1 MLAVPPGCQKSVPGF
16 ATRLIGRRCGTVGRR
31 SWYGVIVALS
41 FSLSAM
47 AEQEPPV
54 LDWVPI
60 KEMTEEQ
67 KLLLRPGCCG
77 AYIAPQRQDAE
88 AQIEPEQASI
98 RIEADR
104 AERDADEQLTLEGEV
119 HMTQG
124 YRSLQANCL
133 RYDRAT
139 EEAEAEGQI
148 TIREPGLLLHAER
161 AQMNLE
167 TGDALLDQA
176 EFVFHEESI
185 RGRAENLERVGTSFL
200 GLSGSAI
207 TSCAPGQEDWVLRSS
222 KLNLYP
228 ERHYGTARH
237 ARLKLFHVPV
247 FYSPYLRFPIGDHRQ
262 TGFLFPSFGESSR
275 NGTEI
280 SLPFYWN
287 IAPNYDLTVTPEYLS
302 KRGVLWH
309 SQGRQLSKYFETNV
323 GGSWISS
330 DDGGFNRR
338 LENQIEQGLITEEE
352 AYPYR
357 GEERWQLNIDQTGGQ
372 GQRWSTL
379 IDYTDLSDNDY
390 LRDLDSSALDVNRQ
404 AVVSKTAQAGYQF
417 DHWRLG
423 IRAEELR
430 SLSTA
435 KWPHRELPRINADGL
450 YLWHDWVLELN
461 NEYAKFDVNST
472 FESENETDLEN
483 IIVGE
488 RVRTDYGLTWNKE
501 WFWGFAKPR
510 VGYKTLG
517 YDLEDHNLVADA
529 NSSPRLSA
537 PEATLDSGLYFE
549 RFGDLFG
556 TPYLQTLEPRVFYF
570 YREAVD
576 HSELYEVT
584 ENNRPVNF
592 DTKPLTFSYAQLYRT
607 TRFAGGDRL
616 EDANQISLGLSTRFI
631 DPLTGVERLSISM
644 GQIFHFEDRQVGLTE
659 LKPSEP
665 REPGEELPPGEEP
678 PPVPDHERSRSELAG
693 QITARVSDRFL
704 LSTDFA
710 YDDIEHELASASAS
724 MRYLDDAGRILNLSY
739 RFQLRPPSPGQLN
752 PEDEL
757 ERSLDQIDVSFH
769 WPVYGQLSLIGR
781 GHYDIT
787 YERELDSFVGLEY
800 NDCCYRVRLLARRW
814 LDFDYAYSPDFLE
827 TVSANDYEDSIVFD
841 IQFKGLGSVNRK
853 IGDLLEKAIPGYE
866 QRETSYI
873 NN

>member
-1 MLAVPPGCQKSVPGF
+1 MQAVPPGYKKSF
-16 ATRLIGRRCGTVGRR
+16 AGCAGHLTGHCRRRKGLLL
-31 SWYGVIVALS
+31 WHVIVLALPFSSQALS
-41 FSLSAM
+41 
-47 AEQEPPV
+47 EDDPPV

-60 KEMTEEQ
+60 QELTDEQ
-67 KLLLRPGCCG
+67 KLLVRPSCCG
-77 AYIAPQRQDAE
+77 AYVAPTRQEPE
-88 AQIEPEQASI
+88 AQLEPHQAPI
-98 RIEADR
+98 RVAADR
-104 AERDADEQLTLEGEV
+104 VERNAAELTTLEGEV
-119 HMTQG
+119 RMTQG
-124 YRSLQANCL
+124 YRSLQAECL

-139 EEAEAEGQI
+139 DEAEAEGQI
-148 TIREPGLLLHAER
+148 IIREPGVLLHAER

-167 TGDALLDQA
+167 SGDAQLDQA
-176 EFVFHEESI
+176 EFVLHEAQI
-185 RGRAENLERVGTSFL
+185 RGRAENLERVGAGFL
-200 GLSGSAI
+200 GLSDSSL
-207 TSCAPGQEDWVLRSS
+207 TSCAPGQEDWVLKSS
-222 KLNLYP
+222 KFNLYP

-247 FYSPYLRFPIGDHRQ
+247 FYAPYLRFPIGDRRQ

-275 NGTEI
+275 NGTEF

-287 IAPNYDLTVTPEYLS
+287 IAPNYDLTLTPEYMS
-302 KRGVLWH
+302 RRGVLWH
-309 SQGRQLSKYFETNV
+309 TQGRQLSDHFETTV

-357 GEERWQLNIDQTGGQ
+357 GEERWRLSIDQKGGV

-423 IRAEELR
+423 IKAEELR
-430 SLSTA
+430 SLGTA

-450 YLWHDWVLELN
+450 YLWRDWVLELN

-472 FESENETDLEN
+472 FESDNESDLEN

-488 RVRTDYGLTWNKE
+488 RIRTDYGLTWDKE

-510 VGYKTLG
+510 VGFKTLG
-517 YDLEDHNLVADA
+517 YELRDHNLVEGAS
-529 NSSPRLSA
+529 SSPQLSA
-537 PEATLDSGLYFE
+537 PEATLDTGLYFE

-556 TPYLQTLEPRVFYF
+556 TGYLQTLEPRLFYF
-570 YREAVD
+570 YREAKD
-576 HSELYEVT
+576 HSELYGAT
-584 ENNRPVNF
+584 ENNRSVNF

-631 DPLTGVERLSISM
+631 DPSTGVERLSLSL
-644 GQIFHFEDRQVGLTE
+644 GQIHYFEDRQVGLSE
-659 LKPSEP
+659 LQPSAP
-665 REPGEELPPGEEP
+665 PEPGEEPE
-678 PPVPDHERSRSELAG
+678 PVPDHERSRSELAG
-693 QITARVSDRFL
+693 QISARVSDRFS

-724 MRYLDDAGRILNLSY
+724 LRYLDEDGRILNLSY

-752 PEDEL
+752 PEEEL
-757 ERSLDQIDVSFH
+757 ARSLDQIDVSFH
-769 WPVYGQLSLIGR
+769 WPVYGQVSLVGR
-781 GHYDIT
+781 GHYDLT

-800 NDCCYRVRLLARRW
+800 DDCCYRVRLLARRW
-814 LDFDYAYSPDFLE
+814 LDFDYAYSPDFLA

-841 IQFKGLGSVNRK
+841 IQFKGLGSVNRR

-866 QRETSYI
+866 KRETSYI

>member
-1 MLAVPPGCQKSVPGF
+1 MLAVPPGCQKSLPGCSG
-16 ATRLIGRRCGTVGRR
+16 RLASELRGLVGRRCWLAVA
-31 SWYGVIVALS
+31 VALA
-41 FSLSAM
+41 FGLPAM
-47 AEQEPPV
+47 AEEERPV

-60 KEMTEEQ
+60 KELTEEQ
-67 KLLLRPGCCG
+67 MQQLRPGCCG
-77 AYIAPQRQDAE
+77 AYIAPQRDDPE
-88 AQIEPEQASI
+88 AQLEPAQAHI
-98 RIEADR
+98 RVEADR
-104 AERDADEQLTLEGEV
+104 AERNAAELMTLEGDV
-119 HMTQG
+119 QLTQG
-124 YRSLQANCL
+124 YRSLQAECL
-133 RYDRAT
+133 RYDRAS

-148 TIREPGLLLHAER
+148 VIREPGLLLHAER

-167 TGDALLDQA
+167 SGDAQLDEAAFVLHLAQIRGQA
-176 EFVFHEESI
+176 ESLV
-185 RGRAENLERVGTSFL
+185 RVGPSF
-200 GLSGSAI
+200 GLSNSEI
-207 TSCAPGQEDWVLRSS
+207 TSCAPGQQDWVLKSS
-222 KLNLYP
+222 ELNLYP

-237 ARLKLFHVPV
+237 ARLDLFHVPV
-247 FYSPYLRFPIGDHRQ
+247 FYSPYLRFPIGDYRQ

-275 NGTEI
+275 NGSEF

-287 IAPNYDLTVTPEYLS
+287 IAPNYDATLTPEYMS
-302 KRGVLWH
+302 RRGVLWH
-309 SQGRQLSKYFETNV
+309 IQGRQLSQHFGTNL
-323 GGSWISS
+323 GGSWISA

-338 LENQIEQGLITEEE
+338 LENQIAQGLITEEE

-357 GEERWQLNIDQTGGQ
+357 GEERWQLNIDQKGGE

-450 YLWHDWVLELN
+450 YLWDDWVLELN

-472 FESENETDLEN
+472 FESENDTDLEN

-488 RVRTDYGLTWNKE
+488 RFRTDYGLTWNKE

-510 VGYKTLG
+510 VGFKTLG
-517 YDLEDHNLVADA
+517 YELEDHNLVEGT
-529 NSSPRLSA
+529 NSSPQLSA
-537 PEATLDSGLYFE
+537 PEATLDTGLYFE

-556 TPYLQTLEPRVFYF
+556 TGYLQTLEPRLFYF

-576 HSELYEVT
+576 HGELYEVT

-631 DPLTGVERLSISM
+631 DPLTGVERLSLSL
-644 GQIFHFEDRQVGLTE
+644 GQIHYFEDRQVGLTE
-659 LKPSEP
+659 LRPSEP
-665 REPGEELPPGEEP
+665 ADPGDEPE
-678 PPVPDHERSRSELAG
+678 PVPDHERSRSELAG
-693 QITARVSDRFL
+693 QVTAQVSDRFL
-704 LSTDFA
+704 LSTEFA

-752 PEDEL
+752 PEEEL
-757 ERSLDQIDVSFH
+757 TRSLDQIDVSFH
-769 WPVYGQLSLIGR
+769 WPVYGQLSLVGR

-814 LDFDYAYSPDFLE
+814 LDFDYAYTPDFLE
-827 TVSANDYEDSIVFD
+827 TVGANDYEDSIVFD

-866 QRETSYI
+866 QRETSYL